1 MDSISRYV
9 HGHLF
14 KLYGAPR
21 TALIE
26 QLCEKLGGV
35 GSEELKEFDN
45 FKRRMTTLTQF
56 ALEHNTLLYA
66 DAEQTYIQ
74 RAIESFG

>member
-35 GSEELKEFDN
+35 SQKDLVEFDN
-45 FKRRMTTLTQF
+45 FKRRMTTLTAF
-56 ALEHNTLLYA
+56 ALENNTLLYA
-66 DAEQTYIQ
+66 DAE
-74 RAIESFG
+74 